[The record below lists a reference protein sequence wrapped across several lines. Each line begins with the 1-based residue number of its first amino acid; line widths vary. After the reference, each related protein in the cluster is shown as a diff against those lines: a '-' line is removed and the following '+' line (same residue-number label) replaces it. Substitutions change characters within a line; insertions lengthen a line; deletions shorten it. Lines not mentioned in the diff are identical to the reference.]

1 MWRAAQTIAAENFAG
16 KETSIKIDD
25 ICYEGAENT
34 SEPEAYEKMGMMS
47 VLRSRAGRKKS
58 SWNCF
63 FITAAVM

>member
-1 MWRAAQTIAAENFAG
+1 MISVM
-16 KETSIKIDD
+16 KEPKTPVNRKRMK
-25 ICYEGAENT
+25 
-34 SEPEAYEKMGMMS
+34 KMGMMS